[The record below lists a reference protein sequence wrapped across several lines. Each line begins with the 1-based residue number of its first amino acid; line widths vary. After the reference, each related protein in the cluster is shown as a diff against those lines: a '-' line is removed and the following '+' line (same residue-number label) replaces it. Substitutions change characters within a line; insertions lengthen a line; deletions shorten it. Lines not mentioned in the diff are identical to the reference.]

1 MNEINE
7 MADWKEILD
16 RLSAIREQEDYSNEN
31 VEYIRTHLQSP
42 DYRVR
47 GGAALAAEGCLFEPG
62 ILNLVV
68 ELAES
73 DDSLPIRKAA
83 IQSLGKVINEGV
95 MENMEDETG
104 ADTFLDDTD
113 EWREIQAGT
122 LRDDYIRVKN
132 LLFSILLD
140 EFEERE
146 VRESALASLSDLG
159 FLPEVRDWIRD
170 FVESEHHSSRLVALH
185 AMGKYPHYWE
195 EELARFLTPQ
205 TATPLIIEAISSSY
219 SSQSPRLAQLIVQL
233 LETSDPDILSYA
245 LLTLANIN
253 RTDGLGEILQKF
265 SLHSDERVRN
275 AARQA
280 IEMFSKKNF
289 QDFMGSELGME

>member
-1 MNEINE
+1 MEEISGVT
-7 MADWKEILD
+7 DWKEILD
-16 RLSAIREQEDYSNEN
+16 RLSAIREQEDYSSEN

-68 ELAES
+68 ELIETEENP
-73 DDSLPIRKAA
+73 PIRKAA
-83 IQSLGKVINEGV
+83 IQSLGRVIYEGV
-95 MENMEDETG
+95 MEELEDEAG
-104 ADTFLDDTD
+104 ADTYLDDSE

-122 LRDDYIRVKN
+122 LRDDYIGVKN

-140 EFEERE
+140 EFEDRE
-146 VRESALASLSDLG
+146 VRETALISLSDLG

-170 FVESEHHSSRLVALH
+170 FVESEHQSSQLVALH
-185 AMGKYPHYWE
+185 AMGKYPQYWE
-195 EELARFLTPQ
+195 EQLARFLSPQ
-205 TATPLIIEAISSSY
+205 TAKPLIIEAISSSY
-219 SSQSPRLAQLIVQL
+219 SSESSRLAQQIVQL
-233 LETSDPDILSYA
+233 LKTDDPDILSYA

-253 RTDGLGEILQKF
+253 RTEGLGEILQEF
-265 SLHSDERVRN
+265 SLHSDERVRD
-275 AARQA
+275 AAKQA

-289 QDFMGSELGME
+289 QDFLGSELGME